1 LLRPVT
7 ERSGDRLDSLA
18 WMQLMTNRISLA
30 ALLASVL
37 AIGAAYGSAFL
48 PGGAPAWA
56 AWAMAIGTA
65 IMMVAT
71 TALGAARQGR
81 IGTLWIPLAFVFLS
95 VAGGFG
101 WVLAMPATES
111 PASTLW
117 LGVPARAAIVL
128 YGIGFLPLLVVPFAY
143 ALTFDQATLSEADLE
158 RVRAAAAG
166 MRAAEMAP
174 ARSVEHVPTEAV

>member
-1 LLRPVT
+1 
-7 ERSGDRLDSLA
+7 
-18 WMQLMTNRISLA
+18 MQLMTNRISLA

-56 AWAMAIGTA
+56 AWAMALGTA
-65 IMMVAT
+65 TMMVAT
-71 TALGAARQGR
+71 MALGAARQGR
-81 IGTLWIPLAFVFLS
+81 LGKLWIPFAFVFLT

-111 PASTLW
+111 VASPLW

-158 RVRAAAAG
+158 RVRAAATALRAG
-166 MRAAEMAP
+166 EMASV
-174 ARSVEHVPTEAV
+174 RSMDPVPTESA